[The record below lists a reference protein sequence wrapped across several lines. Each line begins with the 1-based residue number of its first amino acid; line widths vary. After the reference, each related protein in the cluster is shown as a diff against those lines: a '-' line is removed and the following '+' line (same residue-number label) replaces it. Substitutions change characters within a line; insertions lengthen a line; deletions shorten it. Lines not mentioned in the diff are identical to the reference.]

1 MFLSE
6 NGLHILFGV
15 IHTNLAKIGVSGSS
29 SDRAESKDQIG
40 TTCLFFL
47 FGGGGLFF
55 FLNQDWGLPVLSRLS
70 LRDPPTLASHSTG
83 IAA

>member
-55 FLNQDWGLPVLSRLS
+55 FFESRLGSPCFVQAELKGSSHIGLP
-70 LRDPPTLASHSTG
+70 
-83 IAA
+83 